1 MESFRD
7 RARRIFG
14 SAAVLARHVRQS
26 RRGSVAI
33 VMAIALPVTIG
44 MLGLGA
50 EISFLLYKQR
60 QMQSAADA
68 AALGGATAV
77 QSGHPAP
84 AVEARGTTGFLG
96 FVHGAAGV
104 TVAVNK
110 PPLSGPQAGNN
121 SAVEVII
128 TQPYTMRLISLVH
141 SGLFNVTARA
151 VAIVGSGTSCVLQ
164 LDSTASPGVT
174 MSNGAVANLTAC
186 GLAVDSTSQ
195 TALTMTGGAQLNATS
210 VSVVG
215 RASITNGAAIN
226 PSSALKTSQPNV
238 SDPYA
243 SVVMPSLPSSCLFTN
258 KSYGHSNSGLQTISP
273 GRYCNGIAFTN
284 DANVKMNSG
293 VYWVDRGTFAVGGAV
308 RLNGTGVTIVL
319 TSSTGSNYAKATI
332 SNGANV
338 TLSAPTTG
346 ATAGMVLF
354 GDRRAPKTNTSDFGG
369 GAQINVNGALYFP
382 TQKVL
387 FQNGVNNP
395 SGCTQLIA
403 GTLQLIGGSKF
414 QNNCPTGVSA
424 IGASKSALA
433 E

>member
-1 MESFRD
+1 MDWFRD
-7 RARRIFG
+7 HTHRIVAILG
-14 SAAVLARHVRQS
+14 ALTRHIHRS

-33 VMAIALPVTIG
+33 IMAITLPVAIG
-44 MLGLGA
+44 MLALGS
-50 EISFLLYKQR
+50 EIAFLLYKQR

-77 QSGHPAP
+77 QAGHPAP

-96 FVHGAAGV
+96 FVNGADGV

-110 PPLSGPQAGNN
+110 PPLSGALAGNN

-128 TQPYTMRLISLVH
+128 TQPQTLSLVSLFG
-141 SGLFNVTARA
+141 SGLFSVSARA
-151 VAIVGSGTSCVLQ
+151 VATIGTGTSCVLQ

-174 MSNGAVANLTAC
+174 IDNGAVANLTAC

-195 TALTMTGGAQLNATS
+195 KALLMAGGAQLNATT

-226 PSSALKTSQPNV
+226 PSSALKTSQANV
-238 SDPYA
+238 PDPYA
-243 SVVMPSLPSSCLFTN
+243 SVAMPSLPPTCLFTS

-273 GRYCNGIAFTN
+273 GRYCNGISFTN
-284 DANVKMNSG
+284 DAKVKMDSG
-293 VYWVDRGTFAVGGAV
+293 VYWVDRGTFYVTGAAV
-308 RLNGTGVTIVL
+308 LNGTGVTIVL
-319 TSSTGSNYAKATI
+319 TKSTGSSYAKAKI
-332 SNGANV
+332 DNGATV

-346 ATAGMVLF
+346 ATAGIVFF
-354 GDRRAPKTNTSDFGG
+354 GDRGAPKTNTIDFGG
-369 GAQINVNGALYFP
+369 GSQININGALYFP

-387 FQNGVNNP
+387 FQNGINNP
-395 SGCTQLIA
+395 SGCTQLVV
-403 GTLQLIGGSKF
+403 GTLQMIGGSKF
-414 QNNCPTGVSA
+414 QNNCPAGVNA
-424 IGASKSALA
+424 IGASKSVLA